1 MDDMNIDIE
10 RISQI
15 EEELHSLGG
24 NDILFIEENGEERY
38 AVMPIELYEQLEDVL
53 SMLSAP
59 PKTSVRIAGPDEI
72 DLTYDEYEMI
82 KKQIMDAVERTF
94 MPKPEKLN

>member
-1 MDDMNIDIE
+1 MNDMNIDIE
-10 RISQI
+10 RLYEIREDLEALRQS
-15 EEELHSLGG
+15 
-24 NDILFIEENGEERY
+24 DVLFIDENGKQRF
-38 AVMPIELYEQLEDVL
+38 ALMPIELYEQLEDVL
-53 SMLSAP
+53 LMLNAAPSATV
-59 PKTSVRIAGPDEI
+59 KIAGPDDI